1 MNSFEELYKKIQNS
15 SKEDQIKYLT
25 DKEFLDLRK
34 IDAYKF
40 YNIFVYL
47 IQNNQTEF
55 ENLIFTNSNLLQT
68 FLDGDVINYY
78 KISFSYDFLSS
89 LILLLDENNTNY
101 DNLYILVFNCIKD
114 KENQRKFLNLNIK
127 LSFKKKLLK
136 VFKDEVIIPYIETE
150 NIYFTTKEAFNFLS
164 VGIPLPSKY
173 YQTKTFFLNEIM
185 DSDITRMNGNI
196 SKIASYVDTS
206 YLEKLE
212 YDMFD
217 TIITSYK
224 DNKFNLKENSLAYFF
239 LEKYKKDNKSIDIN
253 KKVLVNLIIQN
264 LFGDNLRNVCLNLEE
279 LLTYN
284 EKVNLI
290 SKEHLIFYKNIMEI
304 FNSNLDLVKF
314 YLEYKNKNVKEFFYD
329 DLRKLKDVSY
339 QEMLNSTFDIK
350 SNQGLKN
357 KELSEKYKQDV
368 YELKGE
374 PFVILLSCLYEV
386 QRDINNYKRNC
397 YTLINQDN
405 LNVFFPD
412 SLVFGYTNI
421 SANHIMH
428 VYEQDAYS
436 NEEVGSS
443 DFVSRIRDVD
453 FLIAN
458 KYPNEIQII
467 NDVVDK
473 QKYKRVTPSYVI
485 CFDTID
491 PKSLEASKSLN
502 IPIVLIDKS
511 KYKKYDS
518 DLTASQIRN
527 DMYYTPQ
534 TIDYR
539 DATFNLTEDTYQ
551 GKKL

>member
-47 IQNNQTEF
+47 IRNNQTEF

-421 SANHIMH
+421 SSNHIMH

-518 DLTASQIRN
+518 DLTASQIRS

>member
-1 MNSFEELYKKIQNS
+1 MNLFEELYKKIQNS